1 MAKKKFNP
9 AEWEESP
16 AATSGQEQQP
26 QAQPPRRSVSINRDM
41 NATLEEQIAEVTRRI
56 EEAAV
61 DITAGYDNWLTVGFA
76 LADALGEG
84 GRDYFHRV
92 SRFYPQYNQQEA
104 DKQYTACVKAGR
116 GAVTVKSFFGRAKDC
131 GISVSFPVEKPQQEF
146 PSSDGID
153 GTDGMME
160 TPAPEPMPTFSQ
172 ELYGHLPGILDEVA
186 RNATSNEDA
195 DLLILGS
202 IVSFSACLTRVY
214 GIYAGRQ
221 VYPNLF
227 LFVTAPA
234 SAGKGRLTLCRRLV
248 QPIHEQMRDLYRT
261 EMENYRIEKSRY
273 EQAKKKNPDLEPP
286 EEPPLRLLFIPANSS
301 ATSVYQILN
310 DNGGNGLMFE
320 TEGDTLANVFSSDFG
335 NYSDGFRKAFHHEP
349 ISYTRRKDREFV
361 ELLRPRLSTVLSGTP
376 RQISALIPDAENGL
390 FSRFIFYYLGF
401 KLEWLNV
408 FARPHGSSLEEI
420 FDDIGWGFTDLYQRL
435 EMQPEIEFQFTPDQQ
450 DRFNAYYGATQA
462 EYHLLFGDDIIASV
476 RRLGLITFRIAM
488 VLSALRLGDTGE
500 EVSTLIC
507 DDEDFDAAMAI
518 SRVLIRHTVRVYR
531 ELSSADLT
539 KPAAERTDRQQQ
551 FLRSLPLTFST
562 KTFLEH
568 AARLGIPNPTA
579 ERYIKNW
586 CQIGLIHRIK
596 QGNYEKSAQ

>member
-1 MAKKKFNP
+1 
-9 AEWEESP
+9 
-16 AATSGQEQQP
+16 
-26 QAQPPRRSVSINRDM
+26 
-41 NATLEEQIAEVTRRI
+41 
-56 EEAAV
+56 
-61 DITAGYDNWLTVGFA
+61 
-76 LADALGEG
+76 
-84 GRDYFHRV
+84 
-92 SRFYPQYNQQEA
+92 
-104 DKQYTACVKAGR
+104 
-116 GAVTVKSFFGRAKDC
+116 
-131 GISVSFPVEKPQQEF
+131 
-146 PSSDGID
+146 
-153 GTDGMME
+153 
-160 TPAPEPMPTFSQ
+160 
-172 ELYGHLPGILDEVA
+172 
-186 RNATSNEDA
+186 
-195 DLLILGS
+195 
-202 IVSFSACLTRVY
+202 
-214 GIYAGRQ
+214 
-221 VYPNLF
+221 
-227 LFVTAPA
+227 
-234 SAGKGRLTLCRRLV
+234 
-248 QPIHEQMRDLYRT
+248 MRDLYRT

-408 FARPHGSSLEEI
+408 FARPQGSSLEEI

-507 DDEDFDAAMAI
+507 DNKDFDAAMAI

-562 KTFLEH
+562 KSFLEH